1 MISCHVA
8 RLSGLASFF
17 LVLGLLLGG
26 CSSSPATTH
35 SGFLSDYSKL
45 RAVND
50 RKMNFISPE
59 LKTYRSFMVD
69 PVQFRAQRSSL
80 KAADRAEI
88 AAYMKDAIER
98 VLQGAGY
105 TLVAK
110 PSADTARFR
119 LAITNVHESTWWMKV
134 HPGSNLAGAGRGG
147 AAMEGEIVD
156 ANTGDQLAAVVQAG
170 TGSQFTAFNYSTVSD
185 IKSTIDEW
193 AKVAAERFDEL
204 HKTGR

>member
-1 MISCHVA
+1 MTTGQVA
-8 RLSGLASFF
+8 RVSLMAALAM
-17 LVLGLLLGG
+17 VLAGLLGG
-26 CSSSPATTH
+26 CSSAPATTH

-50 RKMNFISPE
+50 QKMSFISPE

-69 PVQFRAQRSSL
+69 PVQFRAQRSKLS
-80 KAADRAEI
+80 AEDRAEI
-88 AAYMKDAIER
+88 ARYMKESIET
-98 VLQGAGY
+98 VLQNAGY
-105 TLVAK
+105 KLVSAAG
-110 PSADTARFR
+110 ADTARFR
-119 LAITNVHESTWWMKV
+119 IAITNVHESTWWMKI

-156 ANTGDQLAAVVQAG
+156 ATTGDQLAAVVQAG

-193 AKVAAERFDEL
+193 AKVAAARFEEL
-204 HKTGR
+204 QKSGR